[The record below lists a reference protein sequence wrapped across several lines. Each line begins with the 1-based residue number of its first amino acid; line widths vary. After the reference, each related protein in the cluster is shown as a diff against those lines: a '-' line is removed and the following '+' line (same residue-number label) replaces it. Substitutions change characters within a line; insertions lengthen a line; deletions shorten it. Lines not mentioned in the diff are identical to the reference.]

1 MSDRHG
7 DPVGDQ
13 PFLGS
18 SADLTTDGDID
29 LAQSRRILGELQQ
42 KLESMPAIEQA
53 KGILMAR
60 FSLDAQR
67 AFSLLVRWSQVNN
80 VKLRAVSDSLVSAA
94 GDAAALDRTIDAL
107 QQRTPRAAVPH
118 RAEREGRR

>member
-1 MSDRHG
+1 MSERRG
-7 DPVGDQ
+7 DPAGDL
-13 PFLGS
+13 PYGA
-18 SADLTTDGDID
+18 SAERKTDDDLDV
-29 LAQSRRILGELQQ
+29 AQSRRILLELQQ

-80 VKLRAVSDSLVSAA
+80 VKLRAVSDSLVAA
-94 GDAAALDRTIDAL
+94 ADDAAALDRTIQSL
-107 QQRTPRAAVPH
+107 QQRTTRDAVP
-118 RAEREGRR
+118 RRTEREGRP

>member
-7 DPVGDQ
+7 EPGGDQ
-13 PFLGS
+13 SRGAFADPTTD
-18 SADLTTDGDID
+18 ADLDVS
-29 LAQSRRILGELQQ
+29 QSRRILLELQQ
-42 KLESMPAIEQA
+42 KLESMPVIEQA

-80 VKLRAVSDSLVSAA
+80 VKLRTVCDSLVAA
-94 GDAAALDRTIDAL
+94 ADDAAVLDGTIQSL
-107 QQRTPRAAVPH
+107 QQRTTGDAVP
-118 RAEREGRR
+118 RDTEREGRP

>member
-7 DPVGDQ
+7 DPAGDQ
-13 PFLGS
+13 PRGAFADPATD
-18 SADLTTDGDID
+18 ADLDV
-29 LAQSRRILGELQQ
+29 AQSRRILLELQQ

-80 VKLRAVSDSLVSAA
+80 VKLRAVSDSLVAA
-94 GDAAALDRTIDAL
+94 ADDAAALDRTIQSL
-107 QQRTPRAAVPH
+107 QQRTLRDAVP
-118 RAEREGRR
+118 RRTEREGRP

>member
-7 DPVGDQ
+7 DPAGDQ
-13 PFLGS
+13 PRGAF
-18 SADLTTDGDID
+18 ADPTTDLDV
-29 LAQSRRILGELQQ
+29 AQSRRILLELQQ

-80 VKLRAVSDSLVSAA
+80 VKLRAVSDSLVAA
-94 GDAAALDRTIDAL
+94 ADDAAALDRTIQSL
-107 QQRTPRAAVPH
+107 QRTPRDAVP
-118 RAEREGRR
+118 RRTEREGRP